1 MQKAEVCQQDRTAEF
16 KTSAQRCIRSE
27 KLFMPDLSIHY
38 LQMWQPDVANNAKKD
53 ERTTNEKGIPLCVLP
68 EQRNA
73 GKRPESQSEQIELIA

>member
-16 KTSAQRCIRSE
+16 EASAQRCRRSE

-38 LQMWQPDVANNAKKD
+38 LQMWQPDVANNAKEN
-53 ERTTNEKGIPLCVLP
+53 ERTTNEKGIRLCGLP

-73 GKRPESQSEQIELIA
+73 GKRPESQS